1 MGLSIVP
8 ITEDDIDHLPQT
20 IHQYSLG
27 FTNPDDALAASE
39 QVNAHF
45 GDTVH
50 AYPNRCAVDIIP
62 SDISKQQAIAHTL
75 SLFGWDGADILAI
88 GDEINDLPMILG
100 YNGYTVATARPA
112 IQDQAR
118 KVYDSVG
125 AMLEDNL

>member
-1 MGLSIVP
+1 MTSTICP
-8 ITEDDIDHLPQT
+8 DDSPVFP
-20 IHQYSLG
+20 G
-27 FTNPDDALAASE
+27 FTDPDDALAASE

-88 GDEINDLPMILG
+88 GDEINDLPMILAI
-100 YNGYTVATARPA
+100 TATPSPRPVRLSRTRLVKSMTA
-112 IQDQAR
+112 
-118 KVYDSVG
+118 
-125 AMLEDNL
+125 